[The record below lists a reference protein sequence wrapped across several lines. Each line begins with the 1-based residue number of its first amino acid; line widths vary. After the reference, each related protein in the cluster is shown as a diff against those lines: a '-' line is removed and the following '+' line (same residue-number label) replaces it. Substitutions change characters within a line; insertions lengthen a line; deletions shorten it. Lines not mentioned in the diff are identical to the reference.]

1 MLEVP
6 TEPERKM
13 PLIHA
18 IPETDVFT
26 LTNLNL
32 LHSPF
37 RFEDRMRKIGNA
49 TADIAPDI
57 FCVQEAFFENGAES
71 FALKTISEATGLEV
85 VSIQPHFERHGAKSG
100 VAILSSWP
108 VIEAGDGRAPLDGE
122 AGYNSCYV
130 VLESPAKR
138 PVIVFSIHGAWGGHR
153 ENVREQKFLAINE
166 HAAELEAKYAD
177 RDPITVIAGDFNTR
191 PDSSSMRFMRGLQS
205 LHGQGTYWTDAW
217 EALGEGPGYTSDP
230 TTKLAMQ
237 TALEGGIFLPQ
248 ILPGRRIDY
257 IMVKGWKYGKV
268 GSPIEITLDYTEKD
282 EDGYTVSDHYGLT
295 TKIWNPEI
303 LPG

>member
-1 MLEVP
+1 
-6 TEPERKM
+6 M
-13 PLIHA
+13 PLIHT
-18 IPETDVFT
+18 ISETDIFT

-37 RFEDRMRKIGNA
+37 RFAKRMQDIGTE
-49 TADIAPDI
+49 TARIKPDI
-57 FCVQEAFFENGAES
+57 FCVQEAFFENEPES
-71 FALKTISEATGLEV
+71 SALSAISEATGLNV
-85 VSIQPHFERHGAKSG
+85 VAIQPHFDKYGAKSG

-108 VIEAGDGRAPLDGE
+108 VIESGDGRAPLDGE
-122 AGYNSCYV
+122 AGYNSCYA
-130 VLESPAKR
+130 VLDSPSGR

-166 HAAELEAKYAD
+166 HASELEAKYAD
-177 RDPITVIAGDFNTR
+177 LDPITVIAGDFNTR

-217 EALGEGPGYTSDP
+217 EALGEGPGYTSEP
-230 TTKLAMQ
+230 TTKLAIQ

-268 GSPIEITLDYTEKD
+268 GSPIEISMDYTGKD
-282 EDGYTVSDHYGLT
+282 EEGYTVSDHYGLT
-295 TKIWNPEI
+295 TKIWNPKN
-303 LPG
+303 PPQ